1 MLVTKESFRSHD
13 FVLTLNVKP
22 DYYPLRLMAQRGFQ
36 YRLVRTGSGLAAGVL
51 LAGSLSAAAF
61 GTGPH
66 PRRKDDYKHQVERLE
81 EVWRTAQLNDDVDAM
96 DKLLSDD
103 YVGITM
109 TGQVVTKMQQ
119 LDRMKNRTM
128 VLSKIELDDVKVKLI
143 GSTAV
148 VTSRADVDGTNDG
161 LPMHGT
167 YRYTR
172 VYSRLPAGTWRITNF
187 EATRVGP
194 PPGQRSGRASTQDAP
209 PKPE

>member
-1 MLVTKESFRSHD
+1 MSR
-13 FVLTLNVKP
+13 
-22 DYYPLRLMAQRGFQ
+22 RGVQ
-36 YRLVRTGSGLAAGVL
+36 YRRVRTGAGLLAGVF

-66 PRRKDDYKHQVERLE
+66 PRRKDEYKHQVEKLE
-81 EVWRTAQLNDDVDAM
+81 EAWRTAQLNDDVDAM

-128 VLSKIELDDVKVKLI
+128 VLSKIELDDVKVKII
-143 GSTAV
+143 GTTAIV
-148 VTSRADVDGTNDG
+148 NSRAEIDGTNDG
-161 LPMHGT
+161 APIHGT

-172 VYSRLPAGTWRITNF
+172 VYSRLPTGTWKITNF
-187 EATRVGP
+187 EATRVGMP
-194 PPGQRSGRASTQDAP
+194 PAEAGSAAPPGR
-209 PKPE
+209 PE